1 MCKAIS
7 LSILLVFALVLTGT
21 TAFGQTP
28 TGVISGT
35 VTDESGAVIANAA
48 ITITNKTTS
57 MVRKINAN
65 AAGIFSA
72 SVLDSGEYEV
82 RAELPGFRT
91 TVRDATVT
99 AGNTTTVD
107 MAMRIGQSNEVV
119 TVEAAAAQ
127 ISYESHSVAGNIPR
141 DTIQNLPI
149 NGRGFL
155 QLATLE
161 PGVVMVPGSPSQY
174 NGATFT
180 ISIGGGISGRTLI
193 ALDGTTTW
201 DAIQGGTQM
210 NFSQEIVQEFQLQS
224 VNYDLSTGI
233 TSSGAVNVV
242 TRSGGNTQRL
252 FLLPRP
258 QHGRVPRPG
267 ASGVQS
273 ESVLRAAQSRISG
286 FRPNSQGQAL
296 LLLQLRVSEPGAGYH
311 RPARP
316 AGVRPARRGVRQPV
330 CSIDQQHAYRLPAL
344 GQT

>member
-7 LSILLVFALVLTGT
+7 LLISLVFALVLTGT

-127 ISYESHSVAGNIPR
+127 ISYESRSVAGQHP
-141 DTIQNLPI
+141 
-149 NGRGFL
+149 
-155 QLATLE
+155 
-161 PGVVMVPGSPSQY
+161 
-174 NGATFT
+174 
-180 ISIGGGISGRTLI
+180 
-193 ALDGTTTW
+193 
-201 DAIQGGTQM
+201 
-210 NFSQEIVQEFQLQS
+210 
-224 VNYDLSTGI
+224 DLW
-233 TSSGAVNVV
+233 
-242 TRSGGNTQRL
+242 
-252 FLLPRP
+252 
-258 QHGRVPRPG
+258 
-267 ASGVQS
+267 
-273 ESVLRAAQSRISG
+273 
-286 FRPNSQGQAL
+286 
-296 LLLQLRVSEPGAGYH
+296 
-311 RPARP
+311 
-316 AGVRPARRGVRQPV
+316 RGV
-330 CSIDQQHAYRLPAL
+330 
-344 GQT
+344 